1 MKKLS
6 YISILVALSFVSYS
20 QSISRHVI
28 ASEGDWYSNSNGSL
42 SWTLGEIS
50 VETYSN
56 LPNVLTQGFQQ
67 PDSLMFTSINELEK
81 DFVFSISPNPTIDFV
96 FIKTNSIKEFKLK
109 IVDVT
114 GKIIFAKENCVGH
127 ERIDLSQ
134 FSSGVYLLSISNS
147 KETITS
153 KIKCIKID

>member
-1 MKKLS
+1 MKEFS
-6 YISILVALSFVSYS
+6 YILILVASSLFSYS

-56 LPNVLTQGFQQ
+56 MPNILTQGFQQ
-67 PDSLMFTSINELEK
+67 PDSLMFTSINELDK
-81 DFVFSISPNPTIDFV
+81 HFVFSISPNPTKDFV
-96 FIKTNSIKEFKLK
+96 FVKTNSLENFKIEIL
-109 IVDVT
+109 DVS
-114 GKIIFAKENCVGH
+114 GKIIFAKKNCIGNEKV
-127 ERIDLSQ
+127 DLTQ
-134 FSSGVYLLSISNS
+134 FSAGVYLLAISNNINS
-147 KETITS
+147 I